1 MGKMIG
7 NGVLKTLKPSVRD
20 SVKKI
25 HTVSQPRMGIN
36 YAWLEMSKASG
47 IPFKLIRINYK
58 IFYIHCPGKITLSND
73 DKFIDTIL

>member
-7 NGVLKTLKPSVRD
+7 NGVLKMLKPSVRD

-36 YAWLEMSKASG
+36 YAWLEMAKASRF
-47 IPFKLIRINYK
+47 PFKLIRINYK
-58 IFYIHCPGKITLSND
+58 MFYYSLPW
-73 DKFIDTIL
+73 